1 MNDARTHTQQAVRRT
16 PGPGAV
22 LAALAAAQFTVML
35 GTSIVNVAL
44 PQIRAGVGLSDGGTT
59 WVVNSYGLAFGA
71 LLLAGGRVAD
81 LLGRRRVLLA
91 GLALF
96 ALASL
101 AAGLAASSAVLIAA
115 RAVQGAG
122 AAAIAPAAL
131 ALAMGLF
138 PSGAGRGRALGV
150 WGAVSGAGGAGG
162 VLLGGVLTQAWGWP
176 WIFHSVAL
184 GAALVLAAVAVLVP
198 RAADE
203 AGPADGRA
211 DRRPSGRPGGRFDLL
226 GTATVTLA
234 LTCLVWGLTTARG
247 AGWTDGG
254 VLGSLGAS
262 AVLLAAFYA
271 IELRRPNALLPPRLF
286 AAGRVAA
293 GNLLMAL
300 LGSVWIALF
309 FFLPLYQQQVLG
321 SGPLATGAGQLP
333 LAAAN
338 MLGAVLA
345 PRIARR
351 LGATATVTAA
361 LLTEAAGLVWLS
373 RIRAD
378 GSYLAD
384 VLGPSILVGLG
395 LSVAFVQLTALA
407 VDGVPKQDAGLA
419 GGLVNTTRQV
429 GGAIGLAALATL
441 AGSVTAGA
449 AGRQPALEALTAG
462 YRSAFAVSA
471 AVLFATALLALLL
484 TRRTPPLSSPPL
496 SSPSLSSAPP
506 SSPPT
511 RPHRKGSTVMTTEV
525 TIDETAPV
533 IVRLSTV
540 IDAPPATVWGLHT
553 DIADWPVWNEDI
565 DRTEVH
571 GPLLPGNSF
580 SWHTHGL
587 DITST
592 VYELVPGER
601 IVWGGPAGG
610 ITGVHVWTFEP
621 AADGTGG
628 TTVRT
633 EESWSG
639 APVEAAA
646 DELAKALHGSL
657 EAWLSHLKARSELA
671 V

>member
-1 MNDARTHTQQAVRRT
+1 MNDAHTQTDRAVRR
-16 PGPGAV
+16 PAGPGAV

-35 GTSIVNVAL
+35 ATSIVNVAL

-101 AAGLAASSAVLIAA
+101 AAGLATSSGVLIAA
-115 RAVQGAG
+115 RAVQGVG

-184 GAALVLAAVAVLVP
+184 GAAMVLAAVAVLVP
-198 RAADE
+198 RDAGREAA
-203 AGPADGRA
+203 
-211 DRRPSGRPGGRFDLL
+211 GRFDLL

-247 AGWTDGG
+247 AGWTDGA
-254 VLGSLGAS
+254 VLSSLGAS
-262 AVLLAAFYA
+262 AVLLAAFHR

-286 AAGRVAA
+286 ATGRVAA

-321 SGPLATGAGQLP
+321 SSPLATGAGQLP

-361 LLTEAAGLVWLS
+361 LLTEAAGLLWLS
-373 RIRAD
+373 RMSAD
-378 GSYLAD
+378 GSYLTD
-384 VLGPSILVGLG
+384 VLGPSVLVGLG
-395 LSVAFVQLTALA
+395 LSIAFVQLTALA
-407 VDGVPKQDAGLA
+407 VDGVPRQDAGLA

-449 AGRQPALEALTAG
+449 AGRLPPLEALTAG
-462 YRSAFAVSA
+462 YRTAFAVSA
-471 AVLFATALLALLL
+471 AVLLTTAVLALLL
-484 TRRTPPLSSPPL
+484 TRRTPPGGSP
-496 SSPSLSSAPP
+496 
-506 SSPPT
+506 
-511 RPHRKGSTVMTTEV
+511 RPIRSEQ
-525 TIDETAPV
+525 
-533 IVRLSTV
+533 
-540 IDAPPATVWGLHT
+540 
-553 DIADWPVWNEDI
+553 
-565 DRTEVH
+565 
-571 GPLLPGNSF
+571 
-580 SWHTHGL
+580 
-587 DITST
+587 
-592 VYELVPGER
+592 
-601 IVWGGPAGG
+601 
-610 ITGVHVWTFEP
+610 
-621 AADGTGG
+621 
-628 TTVRT
+628 
-633 EESWSG
+633 
-639 APVEAAA
+639 EAA
-646 DELAKALHGSL
+646 S
-657 EAWLSHLKARSELA
+657 
-671 V
+671 

>member
-1 MNDARTHTQQAVRRT
+1 MNDAHTQSGRAARR
-16 PGPGAV
+16 PAGPGAV

-35 GTSIVNVAL
+35 ATSIVNVAL

-101 AAGLAASSAVLIAA
+101 AAGLATSSGVLIAA

-138 PSGAGRGRALGV
+138 PPGPGRGRALGV

-184 GAALVLAAVAVLVP
+184 GSALVLAAAAVLVP
-198 RAADE
+198 RDAGRDAGREAA
-203 AGPADGRA
+203 
-211 DRRPSGRPGGRFDLL
+211 GRFDLL

-247 AGWTDGG
+247 AGWTDSG
-254 VLGSLGAS
+254 VLSSLGAS
-262 AVLLAAFYA
+262 AVLLAAFHR

-286 AAGRVAA
+286 GTGRVAA

-321 SGPLATGAGQLP
+321 SSPLATGAGQLP

-351 LGATATVTAA
+351 LGATTTVTAA
-361 LLTEAAGLVWLS
+361 LLTEAAGLLWLS
-373 RIRAD
+373 RMSAD
-378 GSYLAD
+378 GSYLTD

-395 LSVAFVQLTALA
+395 LSIAFVQLTALA

-449 AGRQPALEALTAG
+449 AGHQPPLEALTAG
-462 YRSAFAVSA
+462 YRTAFAVSA
-471 AVLFATALLALLL
+471 AVLLATALLALLL
-484 TRRTPPLSSPPL
+484 TRRTPPVGSP
-496 SSPSLSSAPP
+496 
-506 SSPPT
+506 
-511 RPHRKGSTVMTTEV
+511 RP
-525 TIDETAPV
+525 I
-533 IVRLSTV
+533 
-540 IDAPPATVWGLHT
+540 
-553 DIADWPVWNEDI
+553 
-565 DRTEVH
+565 
-571 GPLLPGNSF
+571 
-580 SWHTHGL
+580 
-587 DITST
+587 
-592 VYELVPGER
+592 
-601 IVWGGPAGG
+601 
-610 ITGVHVWTFEP
+610 
-621 AADGTGG
+621 
-628 TTVRT
+628 
-633 EESWSG
+633 
-639 APVEAAA
+639 
-646 DELAKALHGSL
+646 
-657 EAWLSHLKARSELA
+657 RSEQEA
-671 V
+671 PS